1 MKISCNFDVHRSM
14 IENLIVNSR
23 DSAKKVLGD
32 HIEQL
37 NFADDPENSIKHINK
52 FVEEITKNNI
62 KDALEVSGNTKSI
75 QFAIVN
81 AAYFN
86 GQWVCMGSFFL
97 DLKMYNFIRFEF
109 ILLSRY
115 HHSTKDNREF
125 FIGMVSNRLMLK

>member
-1 MKISCNFDVHRSM
+1 MKKKKKIIINCLTF
-14 IENLIVNSR
+14 VNCR
-23 DSAKKVLGD
+23 DSTKKALD
-32 HIEQL
+32 DRIEQL

-62 KDALEVSGNTKSI
+62 KDALQVSGKTAST

-97 DLKMYNFIRFEF
+97 GLKMYHLIRF
-109 ILLSRY
+109 
-115 HHSTKDNREF
+115 DN
-125 FIGMVSNRLMLK
+125 ITL